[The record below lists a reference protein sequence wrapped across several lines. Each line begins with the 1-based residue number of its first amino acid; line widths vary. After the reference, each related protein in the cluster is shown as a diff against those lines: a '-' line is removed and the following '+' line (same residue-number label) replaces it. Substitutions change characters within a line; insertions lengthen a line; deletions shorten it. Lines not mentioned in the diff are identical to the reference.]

1 MEDKRKLIELLA
13 PVRNRLT
20 MFSISRYTLVG
31 LLGGSFAGLLVLG
44 FSRLLPMLHA
54 KLWLMLLVF
63 AGVLAGAVLGCWKR
77 ASIRDA
83 AHVMDKE
90 HTDDAVA
97 TALDGLERSGDNEP
111 VIIRLQ
117 RQEALEG
124 AGRYTAELRSRLPW
138 PAWRNW
144 RRSVLGI
151 GAVWLLTVI
160 LLVWPNPLDDKA
172 KAMAA
177 AELGL
182 EQLENQVEE
191 LAQQLDEAKLPEEAK
206 RQVAETLEELRS
218 KLEKANSAEALKEL
232 EEAIKKLEQTAEA
245 ARQTAE
251 KLDAAADAMNNEP
264 GLRKLGQALKDRDA
278 AGMKQ
283 AIGDM
288 RSELQRLTPEQ
299 KESIA
304 KAMEKLAQ
312 EQPKDSALA
321 NALEQA
327 AEQAREAGDGK
338 SAGDDALSQLE
349 EALGSE
355 LSQAQLEELARMM
368 AERLAESGQA
378 AAQQAQSGSGSSGM
392 PGGASASGGSA
403 GSGAGGGFGGG
414 SGSEGQSGEQ
424 GQGGAG
430 GKGSEAGLGEGSGSG
445 AGSGQGSGSG
455 SGSGQGSGS
464 GTGSGSGSGGGG
476 TGGLHGGTGQGGR
489 GLITTLRGMEGSGNV
504 QQDGGPSTGGQTQTT
519 GDPSPMLDGMTRSY
533 EDVYSEYAA
542 EAKKALSR
550 SQLPQNM
557 QNKVKDYFDQ
567 IQPNR

>member
-1 MEDKRKLIELLA
+1 MEEKRKLIELLT

-20 MFSISRYTLVG
+20 LFTISRYVLAG

-44 FSRLLPMLHA
+44 LSRLLPMLHA
-54 KLWLMLLVF
+54 KLWLVVLIFIGVF
-63 AGVLAGAVLGCWKR
+63 AGAALGCWKR

-83 AHVMDKE
+83 ARVMDKE

-97 TALDGLERSGDNEP
+97 TALDGLERSGDSEP
-111 VIIRLQ
+111 VIVRLQ
-117 RQEALEG
+117 RQEALNE
-124 AGRYTAELRSRLPW
+124 AGRYTAELNSRLPW
-138 PAWRNW
+138 PAWGSW
-144 RRSVLGI
+144 RRSVLVT
-151 GAVWLLTVI
+151 GAVWVLTALL
-160 LLVWPNPLDDKA
+160 LLWPNPLDEKA

-182 EQLENQVEE
+182 EQMENQVEE
-191 LAQQLDEAKLPEEAK
+191 LTQQLDEAKLPEEAK
-206 RQVAETLEELRS
+206 RQIAETLEELRS
-218 KLEKANSAEALKEL
+218 KLEKANSAEAMKEL
-232 EEAIKKLEQTAEA
+232 EEAIKELERTAEA

-251 KLDAAADAMNNEP
+251 RLDAAADAMNSEP

-299 KESIA
+299 KEAIA
-304 KAMEKLAQ
+304 KALERLAQ

-321 NALEQA
+321 NALEQS
-327 AEQAREAGDGK
+327 AEQAREEGEGKPAGG
-338 SAGDDALSQLE
+338 DALSQLE

-355 LSQAQLEELARMM
+355 LSQAQLEALARMM

-378 AAQQAQSGSGSSGM
+378 AQQAQGGSGSSGM
-392 PGGASASGGSA
+392 PGGASAGGGSA
-403 GSGAGGGFGGG
+403 GSGASGGSSSG
-414 SGSEGQSGEQ
+414 SGSSGQSGEQ

-430 GKGSEAGLGEGSGSG
+430 GKGSEAGSGEGSGAG

-464 GTGSGSGSGGGG
+464 GSGSGSGGGG

-489 GLITTLRGMEGSGNV
+489 GLITTPRDMEGSGNV

-550 SQLPQNM
+550 SQLPQSM